1 MIVMMRFGREQY
13 RKDVLRPE
21 GFSQSVYSLL
31 LATLAI
37 SILSLGLPVL
47 TLQVYDR
54 ILPNPGTGTLSVLIA
69 GVCVA
74 IVLEAVLRLTRSYVI
89 GRAGATYEH
98 RMACDAMAKVL
109 NADLSKMG
117 GYGIGEHL
125 QRMSAVSKLKDF
137 YNGYALTVK
146 AELALVPLFFGLIV
160 YIGGYL
166 AVVPAVILA
175 AFTAISIWRGYR
187 LQQALKNREVVDDK
201 RFNFLIESLEGVH
214 TLKAF
219 ALEKFFERRYE
230 ALEEDSTAANYRV
243 TQETSGTFN
252 IGAVFSH
259 LMVASVISAG
269 AWFVLNG
276 MLTTGGLIA
285 ILLLSG
291 RMMQPIQKALA
302 LWARYQD
309 YSLARGYMEE
319 LFSTPQYIRGL
330 DFAAELTP
338 IVPDCHVVLENATFR
353 YASQEKPILEN
364 INLELRRGEAVLIS
378 GVHGC
383 GKSTLLNVMAGIYPV
398 EDGRVMVDGQR
409 IQGYRSE
416 DLVRH
421 IGYVRSNPLIFRGT
435 IRDNITCFGQT
446 NERQARE
453 VAALLNVDKE
463 VAALPSGFDT
473 FLSGNDTDNIT
484 QGLKQRI
491 AIVRVLATRPR
502 IILFD
507 NADRA
512 LDKEG
517 YAMIYS
523 LLARIK
529 NKVSM
534 VIVSDDR
541 NLRGLTERHYRLEN
555 ASLVEVDEQSTEK
568 SNVRPYKELRL

>member
-1 MIVMMRFGREQY
+1 M
-13 RKDVLRPE
+13 
-21 GFSQSVYSLL
+21 
-31 LATLAI
+31 
-37 SILSLGLPVL
+37 
-47 TLQVYDR
+47 
-54 ILPNPGTGTLSVLIA
+54 
-69 GVCVA
+69 
-74 IVLEAVLRLTRSYVI
+74 
-89 GRAGATYEH
+89 
-98 RMACDAMAKVL
+98 
-109 NADLSKMG
+109 
-117 GYGIGEHL
+117 
-125 QRMSAVSKLKDF
+125 
-137 YNGYALTVK
+137 
-146 AELALVPLFFGLIV
+146 
-160 YIGGYL
+160 
-166 AVVPAVILA
+166 
-175 AFTAISIWRGYR
+175 
-187 LQQALKNREVVDDK
+187 
-201 RFNFLIESLEGVH
+201 
-214 TLKAF
+214 
-219 ALEKFFERRYE
+219 
-230 ALEEDSTAANYRV
+230 
-243 TQETSGTFN
+243 
-252 IGAVFSH
+252 
-259 LMVASVISAG
+259 
-269 AWFVLNG
+269 
-276 MLTTGGLIA
+276 
-285 ILLLSG
+285 
-291 RMMQPIQKALA
+291 
-302 LWARYQD
+302 
-309 YSLARGYMEE
+309 
-319 LFSTPQYIRGL
+319 
-330 DFAAELTP
+330 
-338 IVPDCHVVLENATFR
+338 
-353 YASQEKPILEN
+353 EKPILEN

-453 VAALLNVDKE
+453 VAALLNVDKD

>member
-1 MIVMMRFGREQY
+1 
-13 RKDVLRPE
+13 
-21 GFSQSVYSLL
+21 
-31 LATLAI
+31 
-37 SILSLGLPVL
+37 
-47 TLQVYDR
+47 
-54 ILPNPGTGTLSVLIA
+54 
-69 GVCVA
+69 
-74 IVLEAVLRLTRSYVI
+74 
-89 GRAGATYEH
+89 
-98 RMACDAMAKVL
+98 
-109 NADLSKMG
+109 
-117 GYGIGEHL
+117 
-125 QRMSAVSKLKDF
+125 
-137 YNGYALTVK
+137 
-146 AELALVPLFFGLIV
+146 
-160 YIGGYL
+160 
-166 AVVPAVILA
+166 
-175 AFTAISIWRGYR
+175 
-187 LQQALKNREVVDDK
+187 
-201 RFNFLIESLEGVH
+201 
-214 TLKAF
+214 
-219 ALEKFFERRYE
+219 
-230 ALEEDSTAANYRV
+230 
-243 TQETSGTFN
+243 
-252 IGAVFSH
+252 
-259 LMVASVISAG
+259 
-269 AWFVLNG
+269 
-276 MLTTGGLIA
+276 
-285 ILLLSG
+285 
-291 RMMQPIQKALA
+291 
-302 LWARYQD
+302 
-309 YSLARGYMEE
+309 MEE
-319 LFSTPQYIRGL
+319 LFSTPQHIRGL
-330 DFAAELTP
+330 DAADITP

-453 VAALLNVDKE
+453 VAALLNVDKD

-512 LDKEG
+512 LDKDG

-529 NKVSM
+529 TKVAM

-555 ASLVEVDEQSTEK
+555 ASLVEVNEQSTEK

>member
-1 MIVMMRFGREQY
+1 MVVENSNLI
-13 RKDVLRPE
+13 
-21 GFSQSVYSLL
+21 
-31 LATLAI
+31 
-37 SILSLGLPVL
+37 GL
-47 TLQVYDR
+47 T
-54 ILPNPGTGTLSVLIA
+54 
-69 GVCVA
+69 
-74 IVLEAVLRLTRSYVI
+74 
-89 GRAGATYEH
+89 
-98 RMACDAMAKVL
+98 
-109 NADLSKMG
+109 
-117 GYGIGEHL
+117 
-125 QRMSAVSKLKDF
+125 
-137 YNGYALTVK
+137 
-146 AELALVPLFFGLIV
+146 
-160 YIGGYL
+160 
-166 AVVPAVILA
+166 
-175 AFTAISIWRGYR
+175 
-187 LQQALKNREVVDDK
+187 
-201 RFNFLIESLEGVH
+201 
-214 TLKAF
+214 
-219 ALEKFFERRYE
+219 
-230 ALEEDSTAANYRV
+230 DSTEQR
-243 TQETSGTFN
+243 SGKNFYMSFN

-269 AWFVLNG
+269 AWFVLND

-453 VAALLNVDKE
+453 VAALLNVDKD

-523 LLARIK
+523 ILARIK